1 MSRVRSPYWPI
12 FFNAIFRIYYLN
24 ILKGRRADIEFIPV
38 FGFVLV
44 TLFVMVLAMALAT
57 VLVTALV
64 MPTVTVAEY
73 CDLNMKNFEFFDFFL
88 VWVFDDE
95 RPTVPF

>member
-1 MSRVRSPYWPI
+1 MR
-12 FFNAIFRIYYLN
+12 FKNLLFAYL
-24 ILKGRRADIEFIPV
+24 KYHIEFTPV

-44 TLFVMVLAMALAT
+44 TLSVKVLAMALAT

-64 MPTVTVAEY
+64 TPTVTVAEY

-95 RPTVPF
+95 RPTVPFWESINDSFYC